1 MTMSITY
8 IPGVC
13 NIGPA
18 EIKQRKLVGIV
29 GLSATIILFSVLLTV
44 GFDKPWRL
52 IIFIPAMVGAVGY
65 LQAAFHF
72 CVRFG
77 TTGLFNMG
85 TTLDTRES
93 VNRATY
99 RRKDQ
104 HKALLISGLAFVI
117 AAAVTAIVFILP

>member
-1 MTMSITY
+1 MSTTY

-18 EIKQRKLVGIV
+18 EIKQRKLSGII
-29 GLSATIILFSVLLTV
+29 GLSTTIILFAVLLTA

-52 IIFIPAMVGAVGY
+52 IIFIPALIGAIGY

-85 TTLDTRES
+85 NNLQTREN
-93 VNRATY
+93 VDQAAY
-99 RRKDQ
+99 RKKDQ
-104 HKALLISGLAFVI
+104 RKSLLIAGISFVI
-117 AAAVTAIVFILP
+117 AAAVTAVVYILP

>member
-1 MTMSITY
+1 MSTTY

-18 EIKQRKLVGIV
+18 EIKLRKLSGVV
-29 GLSATIILFSVLLTV
+29 GLSATILLFAFFLVG

-52 IIFIPAMVGAVGY
+52 LIFFPAVIGASGY

-77 TTGLFNMG
+77 TMGLFNMSS
-85 TTLDTRES
+85 TLEHQENVDQAE
-93 VNRATY
+93 Y
-99 RRKDQ
+99 RKKDQ
-104 HKALLISGLAFVI
+104 QKALKIGGLSGLI
-117 AAAVTAIVFILP
+117 AAAVTVLVFILP